1 MSDEITN
8 METPM
13 HVDNDFTDPVP
24 VHVVEV
30 QMSFFG
36 MVAFMLKWSIAAIPS
51 LIILVGFAL
60 GVTFLLGVLG
70 ALIAA

>member
-1 MSDEITN
+1 MSEPVTI
-8 METPM
+8 E
-13 HVDNDFTDPVP
+13 NDYSDPVP

-36 MVAFMLKWSIAAIPS
+36 MVAFMLKWSIAAIPAM
-51 LIILVGFAL
+51 IILVGFAL